1 MMELKKTLN
10 MPKGSFE
17 MRGKLPTREPIYIE
31 KCEKM
36 DLYSKM
42 LEATKDGKEF
52 YLHDGPPYANGDLH
66 AGHGMNMVLKD
77 MIIRSKTLE
86 GFHCEFIPGWDT
98 HGLPIE
104 NEVTKSGVDRTKM
117 SIAEFRSICMDY
129 AKSQV
134 AHQMKQAK
142 RMGLL
147 GHFEAPYIT
156 FQPEYEANE
165 IHVFAKCMEKGLI
178 YRGLKP
184 VHWSPI
190 SETACAQADI
200 EYADL
205 PAKTIYVKFPIK
217 KPKYDLAACDCFVI
231 WTTTPWTIPS
241 NLAICL
247 NPDMEYGLYQT
258 DQGRLIFLTCLVE
271 KLTKELGL
279 TNVKLQRV
287 YKGRQ
292 LEGVVC
298 QHPFYDR
305 DSIVITG
312 KHVTADDGTGCVHT
326 APGLGDDD
334 YKVGLKFGLK
344 PFCPVDSK
352 GRLTEECG
360 ERLAGMFYEKANDV
374 VIQMLQETGYLL
386 KEVDIHHS
394 YPMDARNHKPLIF
407 RTAPQWFCSL
417 DPIRDDLIKAVES
430 VNFTP
435 EWGKVRLLNMIKGR
449 TDWCISRQRSWG
461 VPIPILYCEDG
472 TPVTDS
478 VVFDWIEKKVA
489 ENGSNIWYEKPAEY
503 FIPEG
508 YTNEHS
514 PNGQYTKEKDIMDV
528 WFDSGSSWLGADIK
542 RGMPFPAD
550 LYLEGNDQYRGWYNA
565 SLILSGA
572 VEGVSPFK
580 AIVTNGFIVDQNGQK
595 FSKSKKNGI
604 YPEAICNDMGA
615 DVFRLWVASIDYT
628 TAEISLSKD
637 LLKNVSDEYRK
648 IRNTFKFM
656 LANLCDSDEKMFDPL
671 KDKYKLSLVD
681 EMVLNK
687 LKEVV
692 QKVRKSYEKYDFLTA
707 NTTMLNFMVN
717 DLSSFYLDISKD
729 PLYCDEPNSLRR
741 KGVQYTIYQIAKQ
754 LAIMYSPILFFT
766 GDEAYQALPGPKK
779 ENVALESMPDFS
791 GWDNALNN
799 KYLVLNKIRDQ
810 ANKALEAARNQG
822 LVKGSNEAELRLDIK
837 SGNYKE
843 LLDDLD
849 KVELTRL
856 LSFSKV
862 SYVEGT
868 GTEVVPVKGEKC
880 LRCWNFYNKL
890 NDFMGQP
897 VCPRCEAALKSFVEA
912 HPESLNETADEQK
925 Q

>member
-1 MMELKKTLN
+1 MELKKTLN
-10 MPKGSFE
+10 MPKGKFE
-17 MRGKLPTREPIYIE
+17 MRGKLPAREPEYIAR
-31 KCEKM
+31 CEEM
-36 DLYSKM
+36 GLYSKM
-42 LEATKDGKEF
+42 LEQTRDGKEF

-86 GFHCEFIPGWDT
+86 GYHCDFIPGWDT

-104 NEVTKSGVDRTKM
+104 NEVTKSGVDRSKM
-117 SIAEFRSICMDY
+117 PVSEFRSICMDY
-129 AKSQV
+129 AKGQV
-134 AHQMKQAK
+134 EHQMKQAK
-142 RMGLL
+142 RMGLV

-156 FQPEYEANE
+156 YQPEYEASE

-178 YRGLKP
+178 YRGEKP
-184 VHWSPI
+184 VHWSPV

-205 PAKTIYVKFPIK
+205 PAKTIFVKFPIK
-217 KPKYDLAACDCFVI
+217 KPKLDLKECDCFVI
-231 WTTTPWTIPS
+231 WTTTPWTLPS
-241 NLAICL
+241 NLAISL
-247 NPDMEYGLYQT
+247 NPDYEYGLYST
-258 DQGRLIFLTCLVE
+258 DQGRLIFLASLADKLIE
-271 KLTKELGL
+271 KLNLSHVQL
-279 TNVKLQRV
+279 LRL

-298 QHPFYDR
+298 QHPFYER

-312 KHVTADDGTGCVHT
+312 KHVTDEDGTGCVHT

-334 YKVGLKFGLK
+334 YKVGLKYGLK
-344 PFCPVDSK
+344 PYCPVDSK

-360 ERLAGMFYEKANDV
+360 ERLAGLFYEKANDV
-374 VIQMLQETGYLL
+374 VIEMLQESGYLL
-386 KEVDIHHS
+386 KEEDIHHS

-417 DPIRDDLIKAVES
+417 DPIRDELVAEVEK
-430 VNFTP
+430 VDFTP

-461 VPIPILYCEDG
+461 VPIPIIYCEDG

-489 ENGSNIWYEKPAEY
+489 ESGSNIWYQEPAEY

-508 YTNEHS
+508 YKNPHS
-514 PNGQYTKEKDIMDV
+514 PNGKYTKEKDIMDV
-528 WFDSGSSWLGADIK
+528 WFDSGSSWLGADLK

-572 VEGVSPFK
+572 VQGVAPFK
-580 AIVTNGFIVDQNGQK
+580 SIVTNGFIVDQNGQK
-595 FSKSKKNGI
+595 FSKSKKNGV
-604 YPEAICNDMGA
+604 YPEAICNDLGA

-628 TAEISLSKD
+628 TAEIALSQD

-656 LANLCDSDEKMFDPL
+656 LANLYDSEERMFDPL
-671 KDKYKLSLVD
+671 KDKYKLSLTD
-681 EMVLNK
+681 LMILNR

-692 QKVRKSYEKYDFLTA
+692 QKVRESYAKYDFLSA
-707 NTTMLNFMVN
+707 NNAMLNFMVN

-729 PLYCDEPNSLRR
+729 PLYCDEPDSLRR
-741 KGVQYTIYQIAKQ
+741 KGVQYTIYQIVKQ
-754 LAIMYSPILFFT
+754 LSIMYSPILFFT
-766 GDEAYQALPGPKK
+766 SDEAYQSLPGPKK
-779 ENVALESMPDFS
+779 ENVALETMPEFS
-791 GWDNALNN
+791 NWDNELSE
-799 KYLVLNKIRDQ
+799 KYQILTKVRDI
-810 ANKALEAARNQG
+810 ANKALESARNEQV
-822 LVKGSNEAELRLDIK
+822 VKGSNEAELQLDLNDGSFK
-837 SGNYKE
+837 P
-843 LLDDLD
+843 LLNSLD
-849 KVELTRL
+849 KVELARL

-862 SYVEGT
+862 SYVEGS
-868 GTEVVPVKGEKC
+868 GTKVVLAKGDKC
-880 LRCWNFYNKL
+880 LRCWNFFTDL
-890 NDFMGQP
+890 DEFDGQP
-897 VCPRCEAALKSFVEA
+897 VCHRCDEALKRYA
-912 HPESLNETADEQK
+912 IDHPEEEANG
-925 Q
+925 